1 MLVLYW
7 VGLWNASLWGA
18 ISRRV
23 ALSAATLW
31 LGWTLASADDPMQQ
45 PVHYDQPAQAVKQL
59 LANLSRQT
67 GVRLFAPSPLDAE
80 IVLVSVHGIPLE
92 TLMDALAAVMDAQWV
107 KQPNGSYHL
116 LRTPKLA
123 RERRAQDDAKILAEL
138 KRDLERPETCA
149 LTEPLT
155 EPIVRERLQAIQSL
169 AQELVEQAP
178 VGSPE
183 WKQAIFKVAELLY
196 PLDPNERLMAR
207 LTRQLN
213 LRRLLE
219 IPVGE
224 RRVFSNLPGRYLLP
238 FGFPVQPLLEQY
250 RREATTVYH
259 LWTHPT
265 YGIDP
270 ERVASWLPPDY
281 HRRWELPQTPF
292 TRLYL
297 IVSRRDP
304 DEFGLKAI
312 LADESLE
319 HVVSSDSGLCSIF
332 DGDALPWASLS
343 AAPPN
348 GAPPSPVRIEWSE
361 RTRQFIEAYRAFRRG
376 KEATAFPEVLD
387 PSKVEPLSTVP
398 SDVLRTYARQRGKS
412 IVALVPDDRA
422 WWIIGHAQ
430 GQDSSLQEYLAEFG
444 FRRDMEVEER
454 AGVLLLKPRW
464 SSYRW
469 GQRLDRLAMSRWLHQ
484 VRQRG
489 YINLEDRFALLKMY
503 EPVKRDAAVFE
514 VYQDMV
520 LPEEEIPRVD
530 WQIGFLNSLTS
541 RQIDRLRAGEPLT
554 LAQLSPAQRERL
566 MRDIY
571 YDDARLNLAY
581 AETDDYSARA
591 KMERLL
597 DRVDLPHVFYPNGLP
612 PNTVIRIAKHHPQ
625 GIIGFFTTNRAGI
638 WGDFRDG
645 ITFPFE
651 MLDLEGLSDESV
663 KTDPDAYMQKVWE
676 CIERYKKKPMLLVE
690 RKVFCLEVVLA
701 SGQAVYLPTQYAPE
715 LAEYALRGE
724 GRPVTLET
732 LSEDLWKMFAAWW
745 MKIQFLRDLRELL
758 RDLWERDN

>member
-1 MLVLYW
+1 MSVPYW
-7 VGLWNASLWGA
+7 VGLWKASAEGR
-18 ISRRV
+18 ISWR
-23 ALSAATLW
+23 ALLSAAA
-31 LGWTLASADDPMQQ
+31 LGLGLTLASADDPLQR
-45 PVHYDQPAQAVKQL
+45 PVHYDQPAQTVKQL

-80 IVLVSVHGIPLE
+80 IVLVSVDGMPLK

-107 KQPNGSYHL
+107 EQPNGSYHL

-138 KRDLERPETCA
+138 KRYLERPETCA

-169 AQELVEQAP
+169 ARELVEQAP

-196 PLDPNERLMAR
+196 PLDPNERLMVR
-207 LTRQLN
+207 LARQLN

-224 RRVFSNLPGRYLLP
+224 RRVFSNVQGRYLLP

-398 SDVLRTYARQRGKS
+398 SDVLRTYARRKSKS
-412 IVALVPDDRA
+412 IVALVPDKLA
-422 WWIIGHAQ
+422 WWITRHA
-430 GQDSSLQEYLAEFG
+430 LQEYSTLEQCLIEFQG
-444 FRRDMEVEER
+444 DIEVEER
-454 AGVLLLKPRW
+454 AEVLLLKPRW
-464 SSYRW
+464 SSYWW
-469 GQRLDRLAMSRWLHQ
+469 GQRLDRQAMDRWLQQ

-489 YINLEDRFALLKMY
+489 YLNLADRFALLKMY
-503 EPVKRDAAVFE
+503 EPIKRNAAVFFLCQE
-514 VYQDMV
+514 VV
-520 LPEEEIPRVD
+520 APRESLPKFE
-530 WQIGFLNSLTS
+530 WQIGFLNSLTQ
-541 RQIDRLRAGEPLT
+541 RQIDRLRVGEPLT
-554 LAQLSPAQRERL
+554 LAELSPAQRERL
-566 MRDIY
+566 IHDIY
-571 YDDARLNLAY
+571 HSEARLYTLASVKPEEY
-581 AETDDYSARA
+581 AARE
-591 KMERLL
+591 KIGRLL
-597 DRVDLPHVFYPNGLP
+597 DRVNLPHVFYPDGLP
-612 PNTVIRIAKHHPQ
+612 PNTVIRIAKHPPQ
-625 GIIGFFTTNRAGI
+625 GVIGFLTTNRAGI
-638 WGDFRDG
+638 WGDFHDG
-645 ITFPFE
+645 ITFPFQ
-651 MLDLEGLSDESV
+651 MLDSEGLSTESDDA
-663 KTDPDAYMQKVWE
+663 DPDAYAQKVWE

-701 SGQAVYLPTQYAPE
+701 DLQAAYLPSPYAPE

-724 GRPVTLET
+724 KQPITLET
-732 LSEDLWKMFAAWW
+732 MPEDLWKMFNEWW
-745 MKIQFLRDLRELL
+745 LKIKTIRNLR
-758 RDLWERDN
+758 

>member
-1 MLVLYW
+1 MSVLYW
-7 VGLWNASLWGA
+7 VRLWKAFAGGR
-18 ISRRV
+18 ISWR
-23 ALSAATLW
+23 ALLSAAA
-31 LGWTLASADDPMQQ
+31 LGLGLTLASADDPMQQ

-138 KRDLERPETCA
+138 RRYLERPETRA

-224 RRVFSNLPGRYLLP
+224 RRVFSNVQGRYLLP

-250 RREATTVYH
+250 QREAATMYH

-270 ERVASWLPPDY
+270 ARLASWLPSNY
-281 HRRWELPQTPF
+281 HHRWKLPQTPF

-312 LADESLE
+312 LADERLE
-319 HVVSSDSGLCSIF
+319 HVVSHDSSLRPIL
-332 DGDALPWASLS
+332 DGDALSWASLS
-343 AAPPN
+343 ATPPN
-348 GAPPSPVRIEWSE
+348 GTPPSPVQIGWSDLS
-361 RTRQFIEAYRAFRRG
+361 RQFIKAYRVLERG
-376 KEATAFPEVLD
+376 REATAFPEVLD
-387 PSKVEPLSTVP
+387 PNKVEPLSTIP
-398 SDVLRTYARQRGKS
+398 SDVLRTYARQKGRP
-412 IVALVPDDRA
+412 IVALVPDKLA
-422 WWIIGHAQ
+422 WWISRHALEEY
-430 GQDSSLQEYLAEFG
+430 STLERCLTEFQE
-444 FRRDMEVEER
+444 DIEVEER
-454 AGVLLLKPRW
+454 AEVLLLKPRW
-464 SSYRW
+464 SSHWW
-469 GQRLDRLAMSRWLHQ
+469 GRRLDRQAMSRWLQQ
-484 VRQRG
+484 VRQHG
-489 YINLEDRFALLKMY
+489 YLKLEDRLALLKMY
-503 EPVKRDAAVFE
+503 EPVKRNAAVFE
-514 VYQDMV
+514 IYQDMV
-520 LPEEEIPRVD
+520 LPAEEIPRFD
-530 WQIGFLNSLTS
+530 WQIGLLNSLTP

-554 LAQLSPAQRERL
+554 LAELSPAQRERL
-566 MRDIY
+566 IHDIY
-571 YDDARLNLAY
+571 HSEARLYTLASVKPEEY
-581 AETDDYSARA
+581 AARE
-591 KMERLL
+591 KIGRLL
-597 DRVDLPHVFYPNGLP
+597 DRVNLPHVFYPDGLP
-612 PNTVIRIAKHHPQ
+612 PNAVIRIAKHHPQ
-625 GIIGFFTTNRAGI
+625 GAIGFLTTNRAGI
-638 WGDFRDG
+638 WGDFHNG
-645 ITFPFE
+645 ITFPFQ
-651 MLDLEGLSDESV
+651 MLDSEGLSIES
-663 KTDPDAYMQKVWE
+663 DDADLDAYAQRLRE
-676 CIERYKKKPMLLVE
+676 FIDRYKKKPMLLVE

-701 SGQAVYLPTQYAPE
+701 DLQAVYLPSPYAPE

-724 GRPVTLET
+724 RQPITLET
-732 LSEDLWKMFAAWW
+732 MPEDLWKMFNAWW
-745 MKIQFLRDLRELL
+745 LKIKTLRDLIFGGIFGKQE
-758 RDLWERDN
+758 N

>member
-1 MLVLYW
+1 MSVPYW
-7 VGLWNASLWGA
+7 VGLRKASAEGG
-18 ISRRV
+18 ISWR
-23 ALSAATLW
+23 ALLSAAA
-31 LGWTLASADDPMQQ
+31 LGLTLASADDPLQR
-45 PVHYDQPAQAVKQL
+45 PVHYDQPAQTVKQL

-138 KRDLERPETCA
+138 RRYLERPETRT

-155 EPIVRERLQAIQSL
+155 EPIVWERLQAIRSF
-169 AQELVEQAP
+169 AQEFTGQASF
-178 VGSPE
+178 GSPE

-196 PLDPNERLMAR
+196 PLDPNERLMVR
-207 LTRQLN
+207 LARQLN

-348 GAPPSPVRIEWSE
+348 GAPPSPVRIEWSDLSH
-361 RTRQFIEAYRAFRRG
+361 QFIKAYRALERG
-376 KEATAFPEVLD
+376 REATAFPEVLD
-387 PSKVEPLSTVP
+387 PSKVEPLSTIP
-398 SDVLRTYARQRGKS
+398 SDVLRTYARRKSKS
-412 IVALVPDDRA
+412 IVALVPDKLA
-422 WWIIGHAQ
+422 WWITRHA
-430 GQDSSLQEYLAEFG
+430 LQEYSTLEQCLIEFQG
-444 FRRDMEVEER
+444 DIEVEER
-454 AGVLLLKPRW
+454 AEVLLLKPRW
-464 SSYRW
+464 SSYWW
-469 GQRLDRLAMSRWLHQ
+469 GQRLDRQAMDRWLQQ

-489 YINLEDRFALLKMY
+489 YLNLADRFALLKMY
-503 EPVKRDAAVFE
+503 EPIKRNAAVFFLCQKVVAPRE
-514 VYQDMV
+514 S
-520 LPEEEIPRVD
+520 LPKFE
-530 WQIGFLNSLTS
+530 WQIGFLNSLTQ
-541 RQIDRLRAGEPLT
+541 RQIDRLRVGEPLT
-554 LAQLSPAQRERL
+554 LAELSPAQRERL
-566 MRDIY
+566 IHDIY
-571 YDDARLNLAY
+571 HSEARLYTLASVKPEEY
-581 AETDDYSARA
+581 AARE
-591 KMERLL
+591 KIGRLL
-597 DRVDLPHVFYPNGLP
+597 DRVNLPHVFYPDGLP
-612 PNTVIRIAKHHPQ
+612 PNTVIRIAKHPPQ
-625 GIIGFFTTNRAGI
+625 GVIGFLTTNRAGI
-638 WGDFRDG
+638 WGDFHDG
-645 ITFPFE
+645 ITFPFQ
-651 MLDLEGLSDESV
+651 MLDSEGLSTESDDA
-663 KTDPDAYMQKVWE
+663 DPDAYAQKVWE

-701 SGQAVYLPTQYAPE
+701 DLQAVYLPSPHSPE

-724 GRPVTLET
+724 KQPITLET
-732 LSEDLWKMFAAWW
+732 MPEDLWKMFNEWW
-745 MKIQFLRDLRELL
+745 LKIKTIRNLR
-758 RDLWERDN
+758 

>member
-31 LGWTLASADDPMQQ
+31 LGWTLASADDPLQR
-45 PVHYDQPAQAVKQL
+45 PVHYDQPAQTVKQL

-80 IVLVSVHGIPLE
+80 IVLVSVDGMPLK

-107 KQPNGSYHL
+107 EQPNGSYHL

-138 KRDLERPETCA
+138 KRYLERPETRA

-155 EPIVRERLQAIQSL
+155 EPIVRERLQAIRSF
-169 AQELVEQAP
+169 AQEFTGQASF
-178 VGSPE
+178 GSPE

-196 PLDPNERLMAR
+196 PLDPNERLMVR
-207 LTRQLN
+207 LARQLN

-398 SDVLRTYARQRGKS
+398 SDVLRTYARRKSKS
-412 IVALVPDDRA
+412 IVALVPDKLA
-422 WWIIGHAQ
+422 WWITRHA
-430 GQDSSLQEYLAEFG
+430 LQEYSTLEQCLIEFQG
-444 FRRDMEVEER
+444 DIEVEER
-454 AGVLLLKPRW
+454 AEVLLLKPRW
-464 SSYRW
+464 SSYWW
-469 GQRLDRLAMSRWLHQ
+469 GQRLDRQAMDRWLQQ

-489 YINLEDRFALLKMY
+489 YLNLADRFALLKMY
-503 EPVKRDAAVFE
+503 EPIKRNAAVFFLCQE
-514 VYQDMV
+514 VV
-520 LPEEEIPRVD
+520 APRESLPKFE
-530 WQIGFLNSLTS
+530 WQIGFLNSLTQ
-541 RQIDRLRAGEPLT
+541 RQIDRLRVGEPLT
-554 LAQLSPAQRERL
+554 LAELSPAQRERL
-566 MRDIY
+566 IHDIY
-571 YDDARLNLAY
+571 HSEARLYTLASVKPEEY
-581 AETDDYSARA
+581 AARE
-591 KMERLL
+591 KIGRLL
-597 DRVDLPHVFYPNGLP
+597 NRVNLPHVFYPDGLP

-625 GIIGFFTTNRAGI
+625 GAIGFLTTNRAGI
-638 WGDFRDG
+638 WGDFRNG
-645 ITFPFE
+645 ITFPFD
-651 MLDLEGLSDESV
+651 MLDSEGLSTESDDA
-663 KTDPDAYMQKVWE
+663 DPDAYARILQE
-676 CIERYKKKPMLLVE
+676 FIERYKKKPMLLVE
-690 RKVFCLEVVLA
+690 RKVYCLEVVLA
-701 SGQAVYLPTQYAPE
+701 DLQAVYLPAQYAPE
-715 LAEYALRGE
+715 LAEYTLKGE
-724 GRPVTLET
+724 RQPITLET
-732 LSEDLWKMFAAWW
+732 MPEDLWKMLTGWW
-745 MKIQFLRDLRELL
+745 MKIRVKR
-758 RDLWERDN
+758 

>member
-1 MLVLYW
+1 MSVPYW
-7 VGLWNASLWGA
+7 VGLRKASAEGA

-31 LGWTLASADDPMQQ
+31 LGWTLASADDPLQR
-45 PVHYDQPAQAVKQL
+45 PVHYDQPAQTVKQL

-80 IVLVSVHGIPLE
+80 IVLVSVDGMPLK

-107 KQPNGSYHL
+107 EQPNGSYHL

-138 KRDLERPETCA
+138 RRYLERPETRT

-155 EPIVRERLQAIQSL
+155 EPIVRERLQAIRSF
-169 AQELVEQAP
+169 AQEFTGQASF
-178 VGSPE
+178 GSPE

-196 PLDPNERLMAR
+196 PLDPNERLMVR
-207 LTRQLN
+207 LARQLN

-224 RRVFSNLPGRYLLP
+224 RRVFSNVQGRYLLP

-250 RREATTVYH
+250 QREAATVYH

-297 IVSRRDP
+297 IVSRRSP
-304 DEFGLKAI
+304 DGFGLKAI
-312 LADESLE
+312 LADERLE
-319 HVVSSDSGLCSIF
+319 HVVSHDSSLRPIL
-332 DGDALPWASLS
+332 DGDALSWASLS
-343 AAPPN
+343 ATPPN

-376 KEATAFPEVLD
+376 REATAFPEVLD

-398 SDVLRTYARQRGKS
+398 SDVLRTYARQKGQS
-412 IVALVPDDRA
+412 IVALVPDNRA
-422 WWIIGHAQ
+422 WWIITHALFEKY
-430 GQDSSLQEYLAEFG
+430 STLQECLEEFG
-444 FRRDMEVEER
+444 LREDIEVQER
-454 AGVLLLKPRW
+454 AEVLLLKPRW

-554 LAQLSPAQRERL
+554 LAELSPAQRERL
-566 MRDIY
+566 IHDIY
-571 YDDARLNLAY
+571 HSEARLYTLASVKPEEY
-581 AETDDYSARA
+581 AARE
-591 KMERLL
+591 KIGRLL
-597 DRVDLPHVFYPNGLP
+597 DRVNLPHVFYPDGLP
-612 PNTVIRIAKHHPQ
+612 PNTVIRIAKHPPQ
-625 GIIGFFTTNRAGI
+625 GVIGFLTTNRAGI
-638 WGDFRDG
+638 WGDFHDG
-645 ITFPFE
+645 ITFPFQ
-651 MLDLEGLSDESV
+651 MLDSEGLSTESDDA
-663 KTDPDAYMQKVWE
+663 DPDAYAQKVWE

-701 SGQAVYLPTQYAPE
+701 DLQAAYLPSPYAPE

-724 GRPVTLET
+724 KQPITLET
-732 LSEDLWKMFAAWW
+732 MPEDLWKMFNSWW
-745 MKIQFLRDLRELL
+745 LKIKILRDLREQ
-758 RDLWERDN
+758 EN